1 MSSSYET
8 NPAPAPAPASAP
20 VDSATGP
27 EGASL
32 AKRRRINYACNYCRN
47 RKTRCDEQKPS
58 CRACIAAGIECV
70 TTDRRRPG
78 VEVQRRETKRRA
90 SRTSTS
96 TSSLTGSLTAAKT
109 TTTTTTSSSSSS
121 SPHSPPRRADGGAEP
136 APAEVPKTK
145 KGSPSSAER
154 LHRGSVARRVVP
166 LSRDQNVAAA
176 IPEDED
182 NSSTTAQPPAKYQGK
197 LPVVRPSRG
206 SNSVEILADWLDL
219 AARRLGIQQ
228 RRGLPWGP
236 EKPPSHRVR
245 GLLSSE
251 PLPFP
256 PRDVAHQL
264 ASRYLDGANLVYP
277 LVNRDR
283 FRQDLDAASELG
295 PINFAETRGIAA
307 LATVYLVLCV
317 GFASESLMEP
327 PLDARDYV
335 SYCKALLGHLIVTN
349 DVDTVRAIVLLALS
363 LQCYDDCAGAWNALV
378 VGVSM
383 ATSLGLH
390 KPRSSEE
397 LEGSRRRRRR
407 RSRSRSRTNKRLD
420 FVDDEE
426 RRTFWLGI
434 YAFEKF
440 LAFEMGRLSSID
452 DEECYP
458 ARVEIPA
465 GNGTSSRDK
474 AFPVTVDL
482 ARILS
487 EIGRKAVLV
496 SREEDGLRDGC
507 LQDVVAEKIET
518 TGEAQLLL
526 TRWGESVPDEL
537 RPISDILIGSKICPF
552 ASFISMHYN
561 NALVILSRNSL
572 LISEEAITTGADII
586 SKGRPWD
593 YMMRNGQSLAANSAR
608 KMLRIVVE
616 AVDSKSNTVLPSL
629 LNPLHALSTL
639 AMHVITHPDSRI
651 STMDL
656 HLIQNSSDSM
666 REIYIRLR
674 GDGLLDPLLQKL
686 DFLLQKGLPPSRG
699 PGYRHTNGLPT
710 HVSRA
715 GETPSHRTPEDAWSG
730 CGENRLLEADC
741 PVPTAGGP
749 TIPCFSQG
757 HAVADGSEFGFDSYG
772 AMSVT
777 GDEWSPSG
785 SDGIGWDWAC
795 FSQFLSGQFQVH

>member
-1 MSSSYET
+1 MSSSYAT
-8 NPAPAPAPASAP
+8 NPAPAPAPAPAP
-20 VDSATGP
+20 FDSATGP
-27 EGASL
+27 GGAVL

-78 VEVQRRETKRRA
+78 VEVQRHETKRRA

-96 TSSLTGSLTAAKT
+96 TSTSSLASSLPAAKT
-109 TTTTTTSSSSSS
+109 SS
-121 SPHSPPRRADGGAEP
+121 SPHSPPREGGAEP
-136 APAEVPKTK
+136 APPAEVPKTK
-145 KGSPSSAER
+145 KVSPSER
-154 LHRGSVARRVVP
+154 LHRGSVACRIDP
-166 LSRDQNVAAA
+166 LSRDQNVAAV
-176 IPEDED
+176 PEDED

-228 RRGLPWGP
+228 RRGLPSGP
-236 EKPPSHRVR
+236 ENPPSHRVR

-283 FRQDLDAASELG
+283 FRQDLDTASELG

-317 GFASESLMEP
+317 GFASESLSEP

-335 SYCKALLGHLIVTN
+335 SYCKALLGHLVTTN
-349 DVDTVRAIVLLALS
+349 DVDTVRAIVLLALC
-363 LQCYDDCAGAWNALV
+363 LQCYDDCAGAWNALGL
-378 VGVSM
+378 GVSM

-390 KPRSSEE
+390 KPRSG
-397 LEGSRRRRRR
+397 EGCR
-407 RSRSRSRTNKRLD
+407 RSRTHKRLD

-426 RRTFWLGI
+426 RRRFWLGI

-474 AFPVTVDL
+474 AFSVTVDL

-496 SREEDGLRDGC
+496 SRKEDGLRDGC
-507 LQDVVAEKIET
+507 LQDVIVEKIET
-518 TGEAQLLL
+518 TGQAQLLL

-586 SKGRPWD
+586 SKGKPWD

-674 GDGLLDPLLQKL
+674 GDGLLDLLLRKL
-686 DFLLQKGLPPSRG
+686 DFLLQKGLPPSVG
-699 PGYRHTNGLPT
+699 SSYRHTNGLPT
-710 HVSRA
+710 HVPRA
-715 GETPSHRTPEDAWSG
+715 GETPCHRTPEYAWSG
-730 CGENRLLEADC
+730 SGDNRLLEEDC
-741 PVPTAGGP
+741 PVPTGGP